1 MQALKKRLAQ
11 SPLADKV
18 RYFATDEKL
27 QLIAS
32 LKETLEP
39 SDSLV
44 IKGSNGMGLSEVVDA
59 LKGM

>member
-1 MQALKKRLAQ
+1 MQALQKRLANTA
-11 SPLADKV
+11 LADKV
-18 RYFATDEKL
+18 RYFAIDEKP

-32 LKETLEP
+32 LIDTLEP